1 MADLFVV
8 EFKGHRKEFFYNTYY
23 HRLSVKDHVVIQ
35 AERGEDVGVIRQQIR
50 KEAGYDAGTKPKSIL
65 RRASGED
72 LTRLKEVRAQELSNK
87 KETYEVIR
95 RYGLAMKIVDV
106 ELQFDGNKMT
116 IFFTADHRVDFRT
129 LVKELAS
136 KFRTRIE
143 MRQIG
148 VRDEARRVGGY
159 GICGK
164 EQCCT
169 SFLGEF
175 KPISTADARV
185 QDLALN
191 PTKISGNCGRL
202 LCCLKYE
209 AALYAETKRKFPYP
223 GKFVE
228 TTNGNGVVERI
239 DYFREEAVIRNEEG
253 VIIRAKANEITKV
266 EERQVQAGLAASAGY
281 DAVSEEEL
289 KRLEETDNSH

>member
-8 EFKGHRKEFFYNTYY
+8 EFKGHRREFFSNTYY
-23 HRLSVKDHVVIQ
+23 HKLSVKDHVVIQ
-35 AERGEDVGVIRQQIR
+35 AERGEDVGIIKQQIR
-50 KEAGYDAGTKPKSIL
+50 KEAGFDPGNKPKSIL

-72 LTRLKEVRAQELSNK
+72 LSRLKEIRAEELANK
-87 KETYEVIR
+87 REVNETLR
-95 RYGLAMKIVDV
+95 RYGLVMKIVDV

-164 EQCCT
+164 EQCCS

-191 PTKISGNCGRL
+191 PSKISGNCGRL

-228 TTNGNGVVERI
+228 TANGNGFVERI
-239 DYFREEAVIRNEEG
+239 DYFREEAIIRNEEG
-253 VIIRAKANEITKV
+253 VIIRAKASEITKV
-266 EERQVQAGLAASAGY
+266 EERQGKAGLAATAGY

-289 KRLEETDNSH
+289 KRLEESDNSH

>member
-8 EFKGHRKEFFYNTYY
+8 EFKGHRKEFFFNTYY
-23 HRLSVKDHVVIQ
+23 HKLSVKDHVVIQ
-35 AERGEDVGVIRQQIR
+35 AERGEDVGVIKQQIR

-65 RRASGED
+65 RRASGDD

-148 VRDEARRVGGY
+148 VRD
-159 GICGK
+159 
-164 EQCCT
+164 
-169 SFLGEF
+169 
-175 KPISTADARV
+175 
-185 QDLALN
+185 
-191 PTKISGNCGRL
+191 
-202 LCCLKYE
+202 
-209 AALYAETKRKFPYP
+209 
-223 GKFVE
+223 
-228 TTNGNGVVERI
+228 
-239 DYFREEAVIRNEEG
+239 
-253 VIIRAKANEITKV
+253 
-266 EERQVQAGLAASAGY
+266 
-281 DAVSEEEL
+281 
-289 KRLEETDNSH
+289 